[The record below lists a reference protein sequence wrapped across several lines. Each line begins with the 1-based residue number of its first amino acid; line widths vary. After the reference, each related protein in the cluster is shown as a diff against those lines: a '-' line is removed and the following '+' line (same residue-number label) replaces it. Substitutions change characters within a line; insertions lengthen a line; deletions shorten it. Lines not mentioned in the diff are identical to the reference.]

1 MNQQTRRKTIDNGTG
16 KLKVTPVESEFQLLS
31 LLKINLQG
39 KEVGGCILK
48 KGEANYT
55 IEFAFECRGIHTTL
69 RNDAVEP
76 VFDAI
81 EAGLKDLPDGE
92 SLTLH
97 LSSFTNDTSR
107 QLALDQLIAQTDLP
121 ELKFLLMGEK
131 ARIQEIT
138 RAGIRKP
145 KQLLLWTTYTLEPGG
160 EGTKDVIEKAIAK
173 LERYWK
179 TFTGEIEQIQFKQ
192 IEHLLYAAFTDGYQN
207 WEQLIANKMGL
218 DIRPLNLSEIWQTLW
233 KRFNR
238 TPPRQLPSFTVLDS
252 NGLSEQIHSDIHPL
266 SLLMETESSIP
277 VADRRWVH
285 VNGKYIGILTF
296 IDKPGGWIDKNAQM
310 RYLWEIIARERIY
323 DTEIICQVSKANPAI
338 VKDRMQSLTKQ
349 ANVSAKL
356 ASDKNA
362 IDVKSQLNI
371 QKTVEAQ
378 AQLYE
383 GAVPLYVGTT
393 FLIYRDTVA
402 ELDDACRYLSSLF
415 MRPAWVDRETEYP
428 WRIWLQTFPLRWEK
442 LLARPYERRK
452 IYLSGEAPG
461 LMPLVYTRPC
471 DKTGF
476 ELIAQEGGTP
486 IFLNL
491 FTQHKNLALFGTTR
505 SGKSVMAAG
514 ILTQALAHGMP
525 ISSMDYPK
533 ADGSSTFS
541 DYTRFMGERGAYFDI
556 GKESSNLFEL
566 PNLRGLDPKRQSE
579 RFDDYKDF
587 LLEALMAMILGAKQ
601 TGIERTY
608 SDTVRSILTLALDA
622 FFSDVQI
629 RDRYAKAN
637 VAGLGTPEWELSPTL
652 ADFVDY
658 CSIERLRLSA
668 ASPDI
673 LKALEQVKLRLRFWL
688 NSRVGKSI
696 SKPSTFKSDAQ
707 LLVFALR
714 NLYNDEDAAIL
725 SLAVYS
731 AALRRSL
738 AARASIFFIDESPI
752 LFEYETVAA
761 LVGRLCANGAKSGI
775 RVILSAQ
782 DPDTISKSPSA
793 AKIFQNLT
801 TRLVGRIQPTAI
813 DSFVNIL
820 KCPREVI
827 SRNATE
833 AFFPKKEGIYSQ
845 WLLDDGGTYTY
856 CRFYPGYPLL
866 AAVANNPDESQQRSE
881 ALAKHPENRL
891 FGMAEF
897 SRQLVN
903 SIRAS

>member
-1 MNQQTRRKTIDNGTG
+1 MKALRKTIDNGTQ
-16 KLKVTPVESEFQLLS
+16 KVRCTPVESEFQLLS

-39 KEVGGCILK
+39 KDVGGCILK

-55 IEFAFECRGIHTTL
+55 IQFAFDCRGIHTTL
-69 RNDAVEP
+69 REEAIDP
-76 VFDAI
+76 VFEAI
-81 EAGLKDLPDGE
+81 EAGFKDLPDGE
-92 SLTLH
+92 SLTIQ
-97 LSSFTNDTSR
+97 LSSFTNDSDR
-107 QLALDQLIAQTDLP
+107 QHSLDKLIAQTDLP

-145 KQLLLWTTYTLEPGG
+145 KRLILWCTYTLEPGG

-173 LERYWK
+173 LERWWK
-179 TFTGEIEQIQFKQ
+179 TFTGEIEQLQFMQ
-192 IEHLLYAAFTDGYQN
+192 IERLLYSAFTDGYQN
-207 WEQLIANKMGL
+207 WEQLISNKMGL
-218 DIRPLNLSEIWQTLW
+218 DVRPLKVEEIWEVLW
-233 KRFNR
+233 KRFNQ
-238 TPPRQLPSFTVLDS
+238 TLPRELPSYAVLDE
-252 NGLSEQIHSDIHPL
+252 NGLSEEIKSDIHPL
-266 SLLMETESSIP
+266 SLLMESESSIP
-277 VADRRWVH
+277 VADRRWIN
-285 VNGKYIGILTF
+285 VNGKYIGMLTF
-296 IDKPGGWIDKNAQM
+296 IDKPGGWADKNAQM
-310 RYLWEIIARERIY
+310 RYLWEVMARDRIF
-323 DTEIICQVSKANPAI
+323 DTEIICQVNKANPNL

-349 ANVSAKL
+349 ANISAKL
-356 ASDKNA
+356 AADKNS

-378 AQLYE
+378 AELYE

-393 FLIYRDTVA
+393 FLIYRDSVE

-442 LLARPYERRK
+442 LLAKPYERRK
-452 IYLSGEAPG
+452 IYLSGEIPG
-461 LMPLVYTRPC
+461 LLPLCFTRPC
-471 DKTGF
+471 DKSGF
-476 ELIAQEGGTP
+476 ELIAAEGGTP
-486 IFLNL
+486 IFLNM

-505 SGKSVMAAG
+505 SGKSVIASG
-514 ILTQALAHGMP
+514 ILTQALAYGMP

-541 DYTRFMGERGAYFDI
+541 DYTKFMGDKGAYFDI

-566 PNLRGLDPKRQSE
+566 PNLRGLDPKLQAE

-608 SDTVRSILTLALDA
+608 ADTVRSILTLAMEA

-637 VAGLGTPEWELSPTL
+637 TSGLDTPEWELSPTL

-696 SKPSTFKSDAQ
+696 SKPSTFRADAQ

-714 NLYNDEDAAIL
+714 NLSNDEDAAIL

-738 AARASIFFIDESPI
+738 AAPASIFFIDESPI

-793 AKIFQNLT
+793 AKIFQNMT

-820 KCPREVI
+820 KYPREVI

-881 ALAKHPENRL
+881 ALARHPENRL
-891 FGMAEF
+891 LGLAEF
-897 SRQLVN
+897 SRQLVE

>member
-1 MNQQTRRKTIDNGTG
+1 MSNANTKRKTVNNGVKKQ
-16 KLKVTPVESEFQLLS
+16 KLTPVESEFQLLS

-39 KEVGGCILK
+39 KEVGAVILK

-55 IEFAFECRGIHTTL
+55 IQFAFTTKGIHTTL
-69 RNDAVEP
+69 RQEAIDP
-76 VFDAI
+76 IFDAI

-92 SLTLH
+92 SLTIQLG
-97 LSSFTNDTSR
+97 SFTDDSSR
-107 QLALDQLIAQTDLP
+107 QRDLDQLISKVNSS

-131 ARIQEIT
+131 ARIQELT

-145 KQLLLWTTYTLEPGG
+145 KRLLLFCTYTIEQGG

-179 TFTGEIEQIQFKQ
+179 TFTGEIEQVQFTQ
-192 IEHLLYAAFTDGYQN
+192 IEQLLNSAFTDGYQN
-207 WEQLIANKMGL
+207 WEQLISNKMGL
-218 DIRPLNLSEIWQTLW
+218 DIRPLKVEEIWQVLW
-233 KRFNR
+233 RRFNY
-238 TPPRQLPSFTVLDS
+238 TYPRDLPSYAILDE
-252 NGLSEQIHSDIHPL
+252 NGLSEQISSDIHPL
-266 SLLMETESSIP
+266 SLLMESESSIP

-296 IDKPGGWIDKNAQM
+296 IDKPGGWASKNSQM
-310 RYLWEIIARERIY
+310 RYLWEIVSRERIFN
-323 DTEIICQVSKANPAI
+323 TEIYCQLSKANPTL
-338 VKDRMQSLTKQ
+338 VKDKMQSLTKQ
-349 ANVSAKL
+349 ANVAARL
-356 ASDKNA
+356 AGQNNS

-371 QKTVEAQ
+371 KKTVEAQ
-378 AQLYE
+378 AELYE
-383 GAVPLYVGTT
+383 GAVPLHLGLT
-393 FLIYRDTVA
+393 FLIYRNTVE

-442 LLARPYERRK
+442 LLAKPYERRK

-461 LMPLVYTRPC
+461 FMPLVIPRPC

-476 ELIAQEGGTP
+476 ELIAAEGGTP
-486 IFLNL
+486 IFLDL
-491 FTQHKNLALFGTTR
+491 FTRHKNLALFGTTR
-505 SGKSVMAAG
+505 SGKSVIAAG

-541 DYTRFMGERGAYFDI
+541 DYTRFMDGAYFDI

-566 PNLRGLDPKRQSE
+566 PNLKGLDPKLQSE

-587 LLEALMAMILGAKQ
+587 LLEALMTMVLGAKQ
-601 TGIERTY
+601 SGVERTY
-608 SDTVRSILTLALDA
+608 ADTVRSILTLAMEA

-637 VAGLGTPEWELSPTL
+637 VAGINTPEWALMPIL

-658 CSIERLRLSA
+658 CSIERLRIADS
-668 ASPDI
+668 SPDI

-688 NSRVGKSI
+688 NSRVGKAI
-696 SKPSTFKSDAQ
+696 SQPSTFRADAQ

-714 NLYNDEDAAIL
+714 NLSNDEDAAIL

-738 AARASIFFIDESPI
+738 AAPASIFFIDESPI
-752 LFEYETVAA
+752 LFEYETIAA

-793 AKIFQNLT
+793 AKIFQNMS

-820 KCPREVI
+820 KYPREVI
-827 SRNATE
+827 SHNATE

-881 ALAKHPENRL
+881 ALAKYPDNRL
-891 FGMAEF
+891 RGMAEF
-897 SRQLVN
+897 SKQLVQ
-903 SIRAS
+903 SIQAS

>member
-1 MNQQTRRKTIDNGTG
+1 MSNANTKRKTVNNGVKKQ
-16 KLKVTPVESEFQLLS
+16 KLTPVEGEFQLLS

-39 KEVGGCILK
+39 KEVGACILK

-55 IEFAFECRGIHTTL
+55 IQFAFTTKGIHTTL
-69 RNDAVEP
+69 RQEAIDP
-76 VFDAI
+76 IFDAI

-92 SLTLH
+92 SLTIQLG
-97 LSSFTNDTSR
+97 SFTDDSSR
-107 QLALDQLIAQTDLP
+107 QRDLDQLISKVNSS

-131 ARIQEIT
+131 ARIQELT
-138 RAGIRKP
+138 RTGIRKP
-145 KQLLLWTTYTLEPGG
+145 KRLLLFCTYTIEQGG
-160 EGTKDVIEKAIAK
+160 EGTKDIIEKAIAK

-179 TFTGEIEQIQFKQ
+179 TFTGEIEQVQFMQ
-192 IEHLLYAAFTDGYQN
+192 IEQLLNSAFTDGYQN
-207 WEQLIANKMGL
+207 WEQLISNKMGL
-218 DIRPLNLSEIWQTLW
+218 DIRPLKVEEIWQVLW
-233 KRFNR
+233 QRFNY
-238 TPPRQLPSFTVLDS
+238 TQPRDLPSYAILDE
-252 NGLSEQIHSDIHPL
+252 NGLSEQINSDIHPL
-266 SLLMETESSIP
+266 SLLMESESSIP
-277 VADRRWVH
+277 VADRRWIH

-296 IDKPGGWIDKNAQM
+296 IDKPGGWASKNAQM
-310 RYLWEIIARERIY
+310 RYLWEIVARDRIF
-323 DTEIICQVSKANPAI
+323 DTEIYCQLSKANPTLI
-338 VKDRMQSLTKQ
+338 KDKMQSLTKQ
-349 ANVSAKL
+349 ANVAARL
-356 ASDKNA
+356 AGQNNS

-371 QKTVEAQ
+371 KKTVEAQ
-378 AQLYE
+378 AELYE
-383 GAVPLYVGTT
+383 GAVPLHLGLT
-393 FLIYRDTVA
+393 FLIYRDTVE

-415 MRPAWVDRETEYP
+415 MRPAWVDREIEYP

-442 LLARPYERRK
+442 LLAKPYERRK

-461 LMPLVYTRPC
+461 FMPLVIPRPC

-476 ELIAQEGGTP
+476 ELIAAEGGTP
-486 IFLNL
+486 IFLDL
-491 FTQHKNLALFGTTR
+491 FTRHKNLALFGTTR
-505 SGKSVMAAG
+505 SGKSVIAAG

-541 DYTRFMGERGAYFDI
+541 DYTRFMDGAYFDI

-566 PNLRGLDPKRQSE
+566 PNLKGLDPKLQSE

-587 LLEALMAMILGAKQ
+587 LLEALMTMVLGAKQ
-601 TGIERTY
+601 SGVERTY
-608 SDTVRSILTLALDA
+608 ADTVRSILTLAMEA

-637 VAGLGTPEWELSPTL
+637 VAGINTPEWALMPIL

-658 CSIERLRLSA
+658 CSIERLRIAS

-688 NSRVGKSI
+688 NSRVGKAI
-696 SKPSTFKSDAQ
+696 SQPSTFRADAQ

-714 NLYNDEDAAIL
+714 NLSNDEDAAIL

-738 AARASIFFIDESPI
+738 AAPSSIFFIDESPI
-752 LFEYETVAA
+752 LFEYETIAA

-793 AKIFQNLT
+793 AKIFQNMS

-820 KCPREVI
+820 KYPREVI
-827 SRNATE
+827 SHNATE

-881 ALAKHPENRL
+881 ALAKYPDNQLR
-891 FGMAEF
+891 GMAEF
-897 SRQLVN
+897 SRQLVQ
-903 SIRAS
+903 SIKAS